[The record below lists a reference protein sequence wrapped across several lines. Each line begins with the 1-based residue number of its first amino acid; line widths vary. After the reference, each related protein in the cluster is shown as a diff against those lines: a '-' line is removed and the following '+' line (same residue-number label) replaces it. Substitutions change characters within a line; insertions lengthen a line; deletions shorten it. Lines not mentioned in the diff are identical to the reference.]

1 MPLFTL
7 GWTNVHVCAR
17 SRSVSRIHFRVV
29 GWGEHTIRWRRRR
42 KKSMFAYLITT
53 KENRRKKK
61 KRGAIGTNDLCM
73 FSSPFVYGR
82 GGEEKK
88 LMNKLSTHIAAAV
101 TFHSSLEKVF
111 LIISRSSTFFGRQR
125 ERERE
130 EKIFIRREEEERALS
145 HADYLHVLKKNER
158 KKFDANRTRIE
169 KRNALCS
176 ISWFDKDDEVN

>member
-1 MPLFTL
+1 MCPLSVRLAHTFSRSWL
-7 GWTNVHVCAR
+7 GWTHDPLKEKKKKVYVC
-17 SRSVSRIHFRVV
+17 IFDYNE
-29 GWGEHTIRWRRRR
+29 GEQ
-42 KKSMFAYLITT
+42 
-53 KENRRKKK
+53 EKKK